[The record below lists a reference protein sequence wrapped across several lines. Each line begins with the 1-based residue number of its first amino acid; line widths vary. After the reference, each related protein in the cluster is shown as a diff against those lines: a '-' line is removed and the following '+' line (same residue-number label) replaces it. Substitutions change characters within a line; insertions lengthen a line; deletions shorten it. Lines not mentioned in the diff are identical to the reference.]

1 MRRADQEIR
10 AELQRLKRKGKI
22 LPADVVDAARE
33 ETSPM
38 HRCFTWD
45 DGEAAEQFRLIEARK
60 LLQIYV
66 VVEDGDVS
74 PIRAFVSLTSD
85 RSSGGGYRA
94 MADVMSNR
102 DLYDQMLSDALT
114 QLRNMQEKYK
124 RLKELEPV
132 WKTVAQV
139 SKRQSGKVKRAA

>member
-85 RSSGGGYRA
+85 
-94 MADVMSNR
+94 
-102 DLYDQMLSDALT
+102 LYDQMLSDALT